1 MNKQKF
7 NSLDI
12 LKQLDYVNAQLKNNM
27 SLRSISGQLEMSKT
41 TIRDRFDKIGYQFD
55 AEKRQYV
62 KVSTMV
68 DNKSIINPKEEII
81 QNDNKSINKE
91 TTITT
96 VDEIKEIELE
106 QVKELK
112 GSLKDIKELIE
123 MKDQLKELIQNYN
136 KSINVIDVQ
145 INELKID
152 KDKFEGELEGR
163 LIKVYENVNK
173 KWKVFCKKNNQFKL
187 QDLYSLALFEF
198 LQRYDK

>member
-7 NSLDI
+7 NGLDI
-12 LKQLDYVNAQLKNNM
+12 LKQLEYVNAQLKSNM
-27 SLRSISGQLEMSKT
+27 SLRGISGQLEISKT

-55 AEKRQYV
+55 MGKRQYV
-62 KVSTMV
+62 KVSTTV
-68 DNKSIINPKEEII
+68 DNKPIINPKEEII

-96 VDEIKEIELE
+96 IDEIKEIELE
-106 QVKELK
+106 QVQELK

-145 INELKID
+145 IDELKID
-152 KDKFEGELEGR
+152 KDKFEGDLEGR

-173 KWKVFCKKNNQFKL
+173 KWKAFCKKNNQFKL
-187 QDLYSLALFEF
+187 QDLYSLALLEF
-198 LQRYDK
+198 VERYDK